1 MAVTAEMRAAGEY
14 VFVGGL
20 EEDGSVYT
28 ADATSGTLMITD
40 GSYLETKEFL
50 GGFARVTV
58 TMVRRDA
65 GSSL

>member
-1 MAVTAEMRAAGEY
+1 
-14 VFVGGL
+14 
-20 EEDGSVYT
+20 
-28 ADATSGTLMITD
+28 MITD